1 MLHINPTL
9 LLFMYKLKYLV
20 IGNPQLFQR
29 FSGSFYALDKREFG
43 KYFFA
48 FKEYFT
54 LIDIA

>member
-20 IGNPQLFQR
+20 VGNPQLFQR
-29 FSGSFYALDKREFG
+29 FSGSFYTLDKREFG

-48 FKEYFT
+48 
-54 LIDIA
+54 L